1 MFARR
6 ALIIGG
12 IILVLFLAL
21 YSWNRRTGVMDDFS
35 SSVGLEITSWIIGPL
50 RSVEDFVR
58 DYWNRYFDLVDVRGE
73 NQRLK
78 KRIDELEAILVSKGE
93 DLAELERLRKLVQF
107 PVDVRWNTLA
117 ARVLAGRM
125 GPNSAVDSITIS
137 RGYANGARPGMPLVT
152 NLGLVGRLLR
162 SSAHASTA
170 MLVSDP
176 GSKVA
181 VFGQESRATGI
192 LKGQGLGKPMEVDF
206 VQRDGGMKEGE
217 ILITSGLDDKYPK
230 GLPVARAIR
239 VAPSDYTQFMAV
251 NAVPLVNLAHL
262 EEVLIL
268 EKSGLEAPEEEWD
281 GPEPELVGPPLPEHL
296 LKKRQRKEVSRNG
309 DATATGSAETPP
321 ADQESPA
328 AAPRS
333 SGNTGTTAPSFRVIT
348 P

>member
-12 IILVLFLAL
+12 IILVLFLAM

-50 RSVEDFVR
+50 RVAQDWFL

-125 GPNSAVDSITIS
+125 GPNAAVDSITIS
-137 RGYANGARPGMPLVT
+137 RGYANGAKPGMPLVT
-152 NLGLVGRLLR
+152 NLGLVGRVLR

-192 LKGQGLGKPMEVDF
+192 LKGNGLGRPMEVDF

-217 ILITSGLDDKYPK
+217 VLITSGLDDKYPK
-230 GLPVARAIR
+230 GLPVARSIH
-239 VAPSDYTQFMAV
+239 VTPSDYTQFMAV
-251 NAVPLVNLAHL
+251 SAEPLVNLAHL
-262 EEVLIL
+262 EEVLLL

-281 GPEPELVGPPLPEHL
+281 GPSPELVGPPLPEHL
-296 LKKRQRKEVSRNG
+296 LKKRQLREAPAVNR
-309 DATATGSAETPP
+309 AEASIP
-321 ADQESPA
+321 AESPPQPEA
-328 AAPRS
+328 PAPAPRPA
-333 SGNTGTTAPSFRVIT
+333 GNAPSFRIIT